1 LVPPPWT
8 GGQEL
13 SHSESVVQAPQV
25 PPLLPL
31 LLPELELP
39 ASSSTPPLDD
49 PLLLLELLLP
59 LELEEPDELPPSWPV
74 KLPPDELVVPP
85 SSVRP
90 KPPPVE
96 SPCPH
101 AVKSAPAR
109 RAAET
114 EKSDETETLMNVL
127 PVLPTGGPHGSPPGV
142 FAFCS
147 ACRPAPIA
155 CETRMRRSG

>member
-13 SHSESVVQAPQV
+13 SHSESVVHAPQV
-25 PPLLPL
+25 PPLPL

-39 ASSSTPPLDD
+39 ASSSIPPLDD

-59 LELEEPDELPPSWPV
+59 LLEEPDELPPSCPV

-96 SPCPH
+96 SPWPH

-114 EKSDETETLMNVL
+114 ETSDETLMNVL
-127 PVLPTGGPHGSPPGV
+127 PVLPTGCPHGSTPGV

-147 ACRPAPIA
+147 ASSPA
-155 CETRMRRSG
+155 